1 MKQIGIIMQYTFN
14 DAIRKKAFKI
24 STVIVVLLIALLCAL
39 PRVIASFDDG
49 DSSAEEEQTAAASY
63 AGKCYYID
71 DQNLIPGGAEALQS
85 YFINTEIL
93 TGSGESLAQYKDEIG
108 EDGTVSA
115 IVITKSEASAVPG
128 IQIITKDFMSGIS
141 GDGDQETQN
150 SLEAAGTPAYGETLM
165 AASVSDPVY
174 FNSAGERV
182 IQWDL
187 ITVPDWIERDL
198 LPVNEYSRP
207 GIYLDDVDG
216 IVVHYTGNPGTTAE
230 QNRSYFENL
239 ASGAD
244 ETYASSHFV
253 IGIDG
258 TIIQCVPLSEVAY
271 ASNDRNYDTISIECC
286 HEDESGE
293 FTQAT
298 YDSLV
303 RLTSWLADTFLID
316 RDGIIRH
323 YDVTG
328 KICPKYFVDNED
340 AWTQFLDDV
349 EAD

>member
-1 MKQIGIIMQYTFN
+1 MSKKSRRK
-14 DAIRKKAFKI
+14 IRRIQRFVFVAGWL
-24 STVIVVLLIALLCAL
+24 VIAVLLVL
-39 PRVIASFDDG
+39 VIR
-49 DSSAEEEQTAAASY
+49 
-63 AGKCYYID
+63 
-71 DQNLIPGGAEALQS
+71 
-85 YFINTEIL
+85 
-93 TGSGESLAQYKDEIG
+93 
-108 EDGTVSA
+108 TV
-115 IVITKSEASAVPG
+115 VN
-128 IQIITKDFMSGIS
+128 GIS

-198 LPVNEYSRP
+198 LPVNKYSRP